1 MSAGT
6 TTKRLPPDRLA
17 LVRTL
22 FDRTEKAITD
32 RDLGWV
38 PVLRA
43 AYFAFQR
50 PGGYN
55 CAGVDIRRESPVDF
69 WIKLPIPPDELRR
82 LGHDIPNLYPD
93 QQPRWDGPIKWRWAI
108 PALGTV
114 PDVGTAIELTS
125 RYQPPNG
132 PMPVPAS

>member
-1 MSAGT
+1 M
-6 TTKRLPPDRLA
+6 
-17 LVRTL
+17 
-22 FDRTEKAITD
+22 
-32 RDLGWV
+32 

-43 AYFAFQR
+43 AYFAFRR

-93 QQPRWDGPIKWRWAI
+93 QQPRWDGPIKVW
-108 PALGTV
+108 TV
-114 PDVGTAIELTS
+114 GDSDSRHSPGRRDRDRANKPVSAVQWPD
-125 RYQPPNG
+125 
-132 PMPVPAS
+132 ASTGQLAACRAC